1 MRPLIVPALLLLTL
15 AACGDD
21 DPAPAD
27 DSTVPTTVA
36 PAPTTTDAPPP
47 STDPVTSPSTPP
59 PTSEPETT
67 VPPTTVPAAV
77 GWTDVDEYPSGFS
90 PGCCGA
96 NAVGPTSPALTD
108 APAALADG
116 VYSFEVVGWTPDDPN
131 VLELSIRAF
140 VPCADGVEGCSPME
154 DGTYGAD
161 EIGVSETS
169 RELDLVLDDS
179 VVVYLAGDDTSK
191 SFEEGLSS
199 ILRSTDGN
207 GLAALM
213 TAIAEAY
220 DTAIA
225 TPLGA
230 GTPIDEIVADLQA
243 NPAYGFTSA
252 AEAQTGQLY
261 FTVDDAPPV
270 LFQSVADQGA
280 PLERS
285 GTSALIPRTF
295 TVENG
300 AVSIEL
306 YAGFRS

>member
-1 MRPLIVPALLLLTL
+1 MRPLVVSALLVLTL

-21 DPAPAD
+21 DPAPTA
-27 DSTVPTTVA
+27 DSTVPTTDA
-36 PAPTTTDAPPP
+36 PAPTSTAAPSP
-47 STDPVTSPSTPP
+47 SSDPVTAPTSAP

-67 VPPTTVPAAV
+67 LPPTTVPATI
-77 GWTDVDEYPSGFS
+77 GWSDVDQYPSGFS

-96 NAVGPTSPALTD
+96 NAVGPTSPALTE
-108 APAALADG
+108 APAELADG
-116 VYSFEVVGWTPDDPN
+116 IYSFEIVGWTPDDPN

-154 DGTYGAD
+154 DGTYGPD
-161 EIGVSETS
+161 EVGVSDTS
-169 RELDLVLDDS
+169 RDVDLVLDDS

-207 GLAALM
+207 GLATLM

-225 TPLGA
+225 TPLGS
-230 GTPIDEIVADLQA
+230 GTPVDDIVADLQA
-243 NPAYGFTSA
+243 NPAHGFTSA

-295 TVENG
+295 TVEDG